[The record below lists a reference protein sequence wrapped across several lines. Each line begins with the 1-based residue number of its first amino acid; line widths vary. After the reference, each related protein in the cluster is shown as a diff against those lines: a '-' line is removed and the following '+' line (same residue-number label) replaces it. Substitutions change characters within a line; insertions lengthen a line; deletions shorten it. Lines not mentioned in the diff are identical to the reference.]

1 MKTKDYLI
9 KVCGLT
15 DPHNIMDLI
24 KLEPDMMGL
33 IFYKKSPRFVDILPL
48 STWFKS
54 KGNGLLGNVKKVGVF
69 VNEEPSEIIARC
81 VDFDLQFLQLHGN
94 EDPNYLKSLITLLN
108 ENNLGHTKIIKA
120 FGVSESFD
128 FKTLSD
134 FNILISYFLFDT
146 KTEKKGG
153 SGLKFPWSKLEE
165 YVFSTPF
172 LLSGGIGPLDV
183 EELKRL
189 DHPKLAGFDVNS
201 KFEMSPG
208 MKNISLLQVFFN
220 SLNEFRLNSKFLI

>member
-1 MKTKDYLI
+1 MQPKLKICGMK
-9 KVCGLT
+9 
-15 DPHNIMDLI
+15 DPENIQEVVALSPDFLGFIFWEPSLRFCDL
-24 KLEPDMMGL
+24 KT
-33 IFYKKSPRFVDILPL
+33 LPNIPK
-48 STWFKS
+48 TIQ
-54 KGNGLLGNVKKVGVF
+54 KVGVF
-69 VNEEPSEIIARC
+69 VNEEPSEIILRC
-81 VDFDLQFLQLHGN
+81 LDFDLQFIQLHGN
-94 EDPNYLKSLITLLN
+94 EDTNYLKSLITLLN
-108 ENNLGHTKIIKA
+108 ENNLGNTKIIKA

-134 FNILISYFLFDT
+134 FNIFISYFLFDT

-165 YVFSTPF
+165 YAFSTPF

-201 KFEMSPG
+201 KFEMSAG
-208 MKNISLLQVFFN
+208 LKNISLLQVFFN

>member
-1 MKTKDYLI
+1 
-9 KVCGLT
+9 
-15 DPHNIMDLI
+15 
-24 KLEPDMMGL
+24 
-33 IFYKKSPRFVDILPL
+33 
-48 STWFKS
+48 
-54 KGNGLLGNVKKVGVF
+54 VKKVGVF

-81 VDFDLQFLQLHGN
+81 FDFDLHFIQLHGN
-94 EDPNYLKSLITLLN
+94 EDASYVKSLITLLN

-134 FNILISYFLFDT
+134 FNIFISYFLFDT

-165 YVFSTPF
+165 YAFSTPF

-189 DHPKLAGFDVNS
+189 DHPQLAGFDVNS

>member
-1 MKTKDYLI
+1 
-9 KVCGLT
+9 
-15 DPHNIMDLI
+15 
-24 KLEPDMMGL
+24 
-33 IFYKKSPRFVDILPL
+33 
-48 STWFKS
+48 
-54 KGNGLLGNVKKVGVF
+54 
-69 VNEEPSEIIARC
+69 
-81 VDFDLQFLQLHGN
+81 
-94 EDPNYLKSLITLLN
+94 
-108 ENNLGHTKIIKA
+108 
-120 FGVSESFD
+120 VSESFD